1 MVKHILVAVSN
12 DANCAALRSAIKLAR
27 ENDARISVIHV
38 VDWMPRCLVA
48 ESQDI
53 GAILNC
59 VEAQGRE
66 IVAEV
71 QQKLD
76 ECGCRGDVHM
86 VTLASQDFTVGKAIA
101 NFARKIDADMIVVGK
116 GKSAWWRWFSEDVSL
131 EVRKHIATAL
141 FIASNARRPAQ
152 PVAKPLAQLSVS
164 H

>member
-38 VDWMPRCLVA
+38 VDWMPRFVVA

-59 VEAQGRE
+59 LEAQGRE

-71 QQKLD
+71 EQKLD
-76 ECGCRGDVHM
+76 ESGCRGDVHM
-86 VTLASQDFTVGKAIA
+86 VTLSTQDFTVGKAIA
-101 NFARKIDADMIVVGK
+101 NFARKVDADMIVIGK
-116 GKSAWWRWFSEDVSL
+116 AKSSWWRWFNEDISV

-141 FIASNARRPAQ
+141 YIASNVKRPVQ
-152 PVAKPLAQLSVS
+152 PVAPSLAQLSV
-164 H
+164 